1 MREVM
6 LSVVM
11 TTYNHERY
19 IAQAIESVLRQQTS
33 FGVEIVIGEDCSTD
47 RTLNIAQDYQ
57 SQYPEAIHI
66 IRSEHNVGWRANY
79 RRTIAA
85 ARGKYVALLD
95 GDDYFTH
102 RKKLQMQVDLL
113 EANPDVGMCYTRS
126 ERIDETGT
134 TTIYPE
140 GECATTFEAMLRR
153 NPAENCTVVARRE
166 LVEQYYAEVHPDQH
180 PEWLTDDLP
189 MWLWFAANSRYMA
202 IDCPMAVHRVLTYS
216 VSHSPEYR
224 KKIAFVDSL
233 SDISLW
239 YDERYNNRRLR
250 HELLTAKHNT
260 ALWVLSYNG
269 GVGEYMRRWRR
280 DVKEYRTLIKNIASY
295 GLFAKKIFWRMWR
308 KNDNRR

>member
-1 MREVM
+1 M

-57 SQYPEAIHI
+57 SQYPEAIRI

-166 LVEQYYAEVHPDQH
+166 LVEQYYAEVRPDTH

-239 YDERYNNRRLR
+239 YDERYNNRHLR

-280 DVKEYRTLIKNIASY
+280 DVKEYRPLIKNIASY

>member
-19 IAQAIESVLRQQTS
+19 IATAIESVLRQQTD
-33 FGVEIVIGEDCSTD
+33 FPIEIIIGEDCSTD
-47 RTLNIAQDYQ
+47 RTLNIALDYQ
-57 SQYPEAIHI
+57 RQYPEAIHI
-66 IRSEHNVGWRANY
+66 VRSEHNVGWRENY

-85 ARGKYVALLD
+85 ARGRYSALLD

-113 EANPDVGMCYTRS
+113 EANPDVGMCYGRS
-126 ERIDETGT
+126 ERVDENGN

-140 GECATTFEAMLRR
+140 GECASTLEAMLRR
-153 NPAENCTVVARRE
+153 NPAENCTVVARKA
-166 LVEQYYAEVHPDQH
+166 LVERYYAEIRPAEH

-202 IDCPMAVHRVLTYS
+202 IDCPMSVHRVLTYS
-216 VSHSPEYR
+216 VSHNPDYR
-224 KKIAFVDSL
+224 RKIEFVDSL
-233 SDISLW
+233 YNISLW
-239 YDERYNNRRLR
+239 YDERYNDSRMR
-250 HELLTAKHNT
+250 HELLTTKHNT

-269 GVGEYMRRWRR
+269 SVGEYVRRWYR
-280 DVKEYRTLIKNIASY
+280 DVKEYGELKRNIASY
-295 GLFAKKIFWRMWR
+295 GLFAKKVLWRMWR
-308 KNDNRR
+308 KTKH

>member
-11 TTYNHERY
+11 TTFNHERY
-19 IAQAIESVLRQQTS
+19 IATAIESVLRQQTD
-33 FGVEIVIGEDCSTD
+33 FPIEIVIGEDCSTD
-47 RTLNIAQDYQ
+47 RTLNIVLDYQ
-57 SQYPEAIHI
+57 SQYPEAIRI
-66 IRSEHNVGWRANY
+66 IRTETNVGWRANY

-85 ARGKYVALLD
+85 ARGRYIALLD

-113 EANPDVGMCYTRS
+113 EANPDVGMCYGRS
-126 ERIDETGT
+126 ERVDENGA

-153 NPAENCTVVARRE
+153 NPAENCTVVARKE
-166 LVEQYYAEVHPDQH
+166 LVERYYAEIRPEEH

-202 IDCPMAVHRVLTYS
+202 IDCPMSVHRVLTYS
-216 VSHSPEYR
+216 VSHNPDYR
-224 KKIAFVDSL
+224 RKIEFVDSL
-233 SDISLW
+233 YDISLW
-239 YDERYNNRRLR
+239 YDERYNNSRMR
-250 HELLTAKHNT
+250 HELLTTKHNT

-269 GVGEYMRRWRR
+269 GVGEYLRRWCR
-280 DVKEYRTLIKNIASY
+280 DVKVYKTLRTNIASY
-295 GLFAKKIFWRMWR
+295 GLFVKKVLWRMWR
-308 KNDNRR
+308 KTKR

>member
-19 IAQAIESVLRQQTS
+19 IATAIESVLRQQTD
-33 FGVEIVIGEDCSTD
+33 FPIEIIIGEDCSTD
-47 RTLNIAQDYQ
+47 RTLNIALDYQ

-66 IRSEHNVGWRANY
+66 VRSESNVGLRANY
-79 RRTIAA
+79 RRTIAT
-85 ARGKYVALLD
+85 ARGRYIALLD

-113 EANPDVGMCYTRS
+113 EANPDVGMCYGRS
-126 ERIDETGT
+126 ERVDENGN

-153 NPAENCTVVARRE
+153 NPAENCTVVARKE
-166 LVEQYYAEVHPDQH
+166 LVERYYAEIRPEEH

-202 IDCPMAVHRVLTYS
+202 IDCPMSVHRVLTYS
-216 VSHSPEYR
+216 VSHNPDYR
-224 KKIAFVDSL
+224 KKIEFVDSL
-233 SDISLW
+233 YDISLW
-239 YDERYNNRRLR
+239 YDERYNESRMR
-250 HELLTAKHNT
+250 HELLTTKHNT

-269 GVGEYMRRWRR
+269 GIGEYIKRWHR
-280 DVKEYRTLIKNIASY
+280 DVKAYSALRKNKASY
-295 GLFAKKIFWRMWR
+295 GLFAKKVLWRMWHKTKR
-308 KNDNRR
+308 

>member
-19 IAQAIESVLRQQTS
+19 IATAIESVLRQQTD
-33 FGVEIVIGEDCSTD
+33 FPIEIVIGEDCSTD
-47 RTLNIAQDYQ
+47 RTLNIALDYQ
-57 SQYPEAIHI
+57 RQYPEAIHI
-66 IRSEHNVGWRANY
+66 VRSEHNVGWRENY

-85 ARGKYVALLD
+85 ARGRYIALLD

-113 EANPDVGMCYTRS
+113 EANPDVGMCYGRS
-126 ERIDETGT
+126 ERVDESGN

-153 NPAENCTVVARRE
+153 NPAENCTVVARKE
-166 LVEQYYAEVHPDQH
+166 LVERYYAEIRPAEH

-202 IDCPMAVHRVLTYS
+202 IDCPMSVHRVLTYS
-216 VSHSPEYR
+216 VSHNPDYR
-224 KKIAFVDSL
+224 RKIEFVDSL
-233 SDISLW
+233 YDISLW
-239 YDERYNNRRLR
+239 YDERYNNSLMR
-250 HELLTAKHNT
+250 HELLTTKHNT

-269 GVGEYMRRWRR
+269 GVGEYLKRWHR
-280 DVKEYRTLIKNIASY
+280 DVSAYGALKKNIASY

-308 KNDNRR
+308 KTKR

>member
-19 IAQAIESVLRQQTS
+19 IATAIESVLRQQTD
-33 FGVEIVIGEDCSTD
+33 FPIEIVIGEDCSTD
-47 RTLNIAQDYQ
+47 RTLNIALDYQ
-57 SQYPEAIHI
+57 RQYPEAIHI
-66 IRSEHNVGWRANY
+66 VRSEHNVGWRENY

-85 ARGKYVALLD
+85 ARGRYIALLD

-113 EANPDVGMCYTRS
+113 EAHPDVGMCYGRS
-126 ERIDETGT
+126 ERVDESGN

-153 NPAENCTVVARRE
+153 NPAENCTVVARKE
-166 LVEQYYAEVHPDQH
+166 LVERYYAEIRPEEH

-202 IDCPMAVHRVLTYS
+202 IDCPMSVHRVLTYS
-216 VSHSPEYR
+216 VSHNPDYR
-224 KKIAFVDSL
+224 RKIEFVDSL
-233 SDISLW
+233 YDISLW
-239 YDERYNNRRLR
+239 YDERDNNSLMR
-250 HELLTAKHNT
+250 HELLTTKHNT

-269 GVGEYMRRWRR
+269 GVGEYLKRWHR
-280 DVKEYRTLIKNIASY
+280 DVRAYGALKKNIASY

-308 KNDNRR
+308 KTKR

>member
-1 MREVM
+1 MRDVM

-19 IAQAIESVLRQQTS
+19 IATAIESVLRQQTD
-33 FGVEIVIGEDCSTD
+33 FPIEIVIGEDCSTD
-47 RTLNIAQDYQ
+47 RTLNIALDYQ

-66 IRSEHNVGWRANY
+66 VRSEHNVGWRANY

-85 ARGKYVALLD
+85 ARGRYIALLD

-113 EANPDVGMCYTRS
+113 EANPDVGMCYGRS
-126 ERIDETGT
+126 ERVDENGN

-140 GECATTFEAMLRR
+140 GECATTLEAMLRR
-153 NPAENCTVVARRE
+153 NPAENCTVVARKE
-166 LVEQYYAEVHPDQH
+166 LVERYYAEVRPEEH

-202 IDCPMAVHRVLTYS
+202 IDCPMSVHRVLTYS
-216 VSHSPEYR
+216 VSHNPDYR
-224 KKIAFVDSL
+224 KKIEFVDSL
-233 SDISLW
+233 YDISLW
-239 YDERYNNRRLR
+239 YDERYNASRMR
-250 HELLTAKHNT
+250 HELLTTKHNT

-269 GVGEYMRRWRR
+269 GVGEYLKRWRR
-280 DVKEYRTLIKNIASY
+280 DIKEYKQLKSNIASY
-295 GLFAKKIFWRMWR
+295 GLFTKKVLWRMWR
-308 KNDNRR
+308 KTKR

>member
-19 IAQAIESVLRQQTS
+19 IATAIESVLRQQTD
-33 FGVEIVIGEDCSTD
+33 FPIEIVIGEDCSTD
-47 RTLNIAQDYQ
+47 RTLNIVLDYQ
-57 SQYPEAIHI
+57 AQYPEAIHI
-66 IRSEHNVGWRANY
+66 VRSESNVGWRANY

-85 ARGKYVALLD
+85 ARGRYIALLD

-113 EANPDVGMCYTRS
+113 EANPDVGMCYGRS
-126 ERIDETGT
+126 ERVDENGN

-140 GECATTFEAMLRR
+140 GECATTLEAMLRR
-153 NPAENCTVVARRE
+153 NPAENCTVVARKH
-166 LVEQYYAEVHPDQH
+166 LVERYYEEIRPEEH

-202 IDCPMAVHRVLTYS
+202 IDCPMSVHRVLTYS
-216 VSHSPEYR
+216 VSHNPDYR
-224 KKIAFVDSL
+224 KKIEFVDSL
-233 SDISLW
+233 YDISLW
-239 YDERYNNRRLR
+239 YDERYNESRMR
-250 HELLTAKHNT
+250 HELLTTKHNT

-269 GVGEYMRRWRR
+269 DVGEYIKRWRR
-280 DVKEYRTLIKNIASY
+280 DVKEYKQLRKNIASY
-295 GLFAKKIFWRMWR
+295 GLFVKKVLWRMWR
-308 KNDNRR
+308 KTKR

>member
-19 IAQAIESVLRQQTS
+19 IATAIESVLRQQTD
-33 FGVEIVIGEDCSTD
+33 FPIEIIIGEDCSTD
-47 RTLNIAQDYQ
+47 RTLNIALDYHR
-57 SQYPEAIHI
+57 QYPEAIHI
-66 IRSEHNVGWRANY
+66 VRSEHNVGWRENY

-85 ARGKYVALLD
+85 ARGRYIALLD

-113 EANPDVGMCYTRS
+113 EANPDVGMCYGRS
-126 ERIDETGT
+126 ERLDENGV

-140 GECATTFEAMLRR
+140 GECATTLEAMLRR
-153 NPAENCTVVARRE
+153 NPAENCTVVARKA
-166 LVEQYYAEVHPDQH
+166 LVERYYAEIRPAEH

-202 IDCPMAVHRVLTYS
+202 IDCPMSVHRVLTYS
-216 VSHSPEYR
+216 VSHNPDYR
-224 KKIAFVDSL
+224 RKIEFVDSL
-233 SDISLW
+233 YNISLW
-239 YDERYNNRRLR
+239 YDERYNASRMR
-250 HELLTAKHNT
+250 HELLTTKHNT

-269 GVGEYMRRWRR
+269 GVGEYVRRWYR
-280 DVKEYRTLIKNIASY
+280 DVKEYGELKRNIASY

-308 KNDNRR
+308 KTKY

>member
-19 IAQAIESVLRQQTS
+19 IATAIESVLRQQTD
-33 FGVEIVIGEDCSTD
+33 FPIEIVIGEDCSTD
-47 RTLNIAQDYQ
+47 RTLNIALDYQ
-57 SQYPEAIHI
+57 RQYPEAIHI
-66 IRSEHNVGWRANY
+66 VRSEHNVGWRENY

-85 ARGKYVALLD
+85 ARGRYIALLD

-113 EANPDVGMCYTRS
+113 EANPDVGMCYGRS
-126 ERIDETGT
+126 ERVDENGN

-140 GECATTFEAMLRR
+140 GECATTLEAMLRR
-153 NPAENCTVVARRE
+153 NPAENCTVVARKA
-166 LVEQYYAEVHPDQH
+166 LVERYYAEIRPAEH

-202 IDCPMAVHRVLTYS
+202 IDCPMSVHRVLTYS
-216 VSHSPEYR
+216 VSHNPDYR
-224 KKIAFVDSL
+224 RKIEFVDSL
-233 SDISLW
+233 YNISLW
-239 YDERYNNRRLR
+239 YDERYNDSRMR
-250 HELLTAKHNT
+250 HELLTTKHNT

-269 GVGEYMRRWRR
+269 SVGEYVRRWYR
-280 DVKEYRTLIKNIASY
+280 DVKEYGELKRNIASY
-295 GLFAKKIFWRMWR
+295 GLFAKKVLWRMWR
-308 KNDNRR
+308 KTKR

>member
-19 IAQAIESVLRQQTS
+19 IATAIESVLRQQTD
-33 FGVEIVIGEDCSTD
+33 FPIEIVIGEDCSTD
-47 RTLNIAQDYQ
+47 RTLNIALDYQ
-57 SQYPEAIHI
+57 RQYPEAIHI
-66 IRSEHNVGWRANY
+66 VRSEHNVGWRENY

-85 ARGKYVALLD
+85 ARGRYIALLD

-113 EANPDVGMCYTRS
+113 EANPDVGMCYGRS
-126 ERIDETGT
+126 ERVDENGN

-140 GECATTFEAMLRR
+140 GECATTLEAMLRR
-153 NPAENCTVVARRE
+153 NPAENCTVVARKA
-166 LVEQYYAEVHPDQH
+166 LVERYYAEIRPAEH

-202 IDCPMAVHRVLTYS
+202 IDCPMSVHRVLTYS
-216 VSHSPEYR
+216 VSHNPDYR
-224 KKIAFVDSL
+224 RKIEFVDSL
-233 SDISLW
+233 YNISLW
-239 YDERYNNRRLR
+239 YDERYNDSRMR
-250 HELLTAKHNT
+250 HELLTTKHNT

-269 GVGEYMRRWRR
+269 SVGEYVKRWYR
-280 DVKEYRTLIKNIASY
+280 DVKEYGKLKRNIASY
-295 GLFAKKIFWRMWR
+295 GLFAKKVLWRMWR
-308 KNDNRR
+308 KTKH